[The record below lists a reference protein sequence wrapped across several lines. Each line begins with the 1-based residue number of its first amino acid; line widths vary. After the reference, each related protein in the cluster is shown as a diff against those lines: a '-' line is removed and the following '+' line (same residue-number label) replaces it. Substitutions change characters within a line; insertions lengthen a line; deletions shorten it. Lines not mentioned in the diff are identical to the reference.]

1 MAPRQPEAEARRR
14 AEVILKVRAGQLSAA
29 EAARQL
35 GMSRKTY
42 YKWEERAL
50 AGMLEALCDR
60 SAGRPLAKEDP
71 QDEQLS
77 KRVKELER
85 ELEGRRQTE
94 ELRRLLKG
102 ASGKKE

>member
-1 MAPRQPEAEARRR
+1 MAGRQGEAQARRR
-14 AEVILKVRAGQLSAA
+14 AEVILKVRAGQLNAA

-60 SAGRPLAKEDP
+60 SAGRPPAKEDP
-71 QDEQLS
+71 KDEQLG

-94 ELRRLLKG
+94 ELRRLLKE